1 MHVVFD
7 ETSTLDP
14 GRVVV
19 DDLVG
24 NMIGLLLEP
33 TKETNGDEE
42 NQRNESASINSN
54 IEGKINQSNE
64 ENSQHLPQHLQA
76 PPSNVHNLPRD
87 WTFVKDYPQ
96 DFIIGETSKGVS
108 TQNPK

>member
-24 NMIGLLLEP
+24 NMDGLLLEP
-33 TKETNGDEE
+33 T
-42 NQRNESASINSN
+42 
-54 IEGKINQSNE
+54 
-64 ENSQHLPQHLQA
+64 
-76 PPSNVHNLPRD
+76 
-87 WTFVKDYPQ
+87 
-96 DFIIGETSKGVS
+96 
-108 TQNPK
+108 